1 MKKILFISFHRSHR
15 GLVILALLVVAV
27 NLICGGCSY
36 IFYRAKDDDKE
47 TKRTTYQPLE
57 ERHVLNSEPKKP
69 DYLDMAHK
77 LIQRRHYDV
86 ALVQLREIETTN
98 ENKAEVQTLM
108 GICYREEGQLR
119 KAEKAF
125 QKAMETEPEFAA
137 AYNGLGITH
146 YSAEKYDEAEK
157 ALKRA
162 VELDPGRADYQN
174 NLGQLYFKNDNLPLA
189 EKVSSPNSMVASHS
203 FAQPL

>member
-1 MKKILFISFHRSHR
+1 
-15 GLVILALLVVAV
+15 
-27 NLICGGCSY
+27 
-36 IFYRAKDDDKE
+36 
-47 TKRTTYQPLE
+47 
-57 ERHVLNSEPKKP
+57 
-69 DYLDMAHK
+69 MAHK

-189 EKVSSPNSMVASHS
+189 EKHFRKSVTLAPDFSRAVNNLGFCLALEGKNDEALRTFLIHMTLGQACNNLGVAYESLK
-203 FAQPL
+203 ATP